1 MNTSQNSDF
10 FEFEDHINMSRP
22 IVNHFQANEVLC
34 AEVEKPIVSS
44 NRRPPDQDFW
54 DEKTQTKEFARK

>member
-1 MNTSQNSDF
+1 
-10 FEFEDHINMSRP
+10 MSRP